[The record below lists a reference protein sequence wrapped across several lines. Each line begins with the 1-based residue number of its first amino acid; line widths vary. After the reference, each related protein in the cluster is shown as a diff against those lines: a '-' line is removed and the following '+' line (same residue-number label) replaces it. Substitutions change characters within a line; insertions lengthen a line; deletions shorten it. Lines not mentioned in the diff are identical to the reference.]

1 MEQKI
6 GQVSRKLTIMDGE
19 GRVSELSL
27 DALRKERIFW
37 GRDAARNDIVIAS
50 PVVSRLHGKF
60 KVVPQGLLFADIGS
74 TNGTYLENAAGKHL
88 IQKNS
93 GYVSIKDGDM
103 LRVQPPN
110 GAQGNSVLLLYTESM
125 QEGKWQKYALPAPR
139 IAIGRG
145 NENDIVLQH
154 MGISRKHAVIEQKGD
169 AYFISDCQSTNGVL
183 VNDSILHGTYRLKD
197 KDVIRILNSILI
209 FTGTGIYYKS
219 SQQGVSLRVRNMNKV
234 VGKGKQILH
243 DVNVDI
249 DSNEFVAIIGGSGAG
264 KSTLMNAISGFDKK
278 RQGTVL
284 FSGLNLDENFSVLKS
299 LIGYVPQQ
307 DIIYENLTLN
317 RMLMY
322 TAKLKMPKDTS
333 KEEIE
338 KRIRDVLEMVE
349 LSEHQNTYIRK
360 LSGGQKKRA
369 SIAVELLADPSLF
382 FLDEP
387 TSGLDPGTEKK
398 LMGTL
403 SRLAKSQGK
412 TIIMVTH
419 TTQSLDLCDKVI
431 FMGQGGRVCFCGT
444 CQEAQMF
451 FDTDNL
457 VDIYNEMAAQ
467 PQEWAAQ
474 YAGCVPLEP
483 IGFGEG
489 KEAPKKKKFSGIRQF
504 FILTMRYAEIM
515 KNDLPRLALLFLQ
528 PVLIAL
534 LLGIVADDRVFEI
547 YESTKSILFALS
559 CAGIWIGLFNS
570 IQEICKERAILKREY
585 MGNMKLWSYTLS
597 KFVVQMAVGV
607 LQAAIIVAV
616 FSVAV
621 GMPEK
626 GILLKNSFPEMFVTI
641 WLTITAS
648 MALGFI
654 ISAFVKSG
662 DKAMACAPFV
672 LIIQLL
678 FSGILFELKGAG
690 SKIAYAT
697 ISKWSV
703 ESLGSIADLNSL
715 TMKMQEEL
723 PGIEHEFQE
732 IFEFAK
738 KHLLSN
744 WAVLAVMVAVC
755 FAITTVMLRSVA
767 KDGR

>member
-1 MEQKI
+1 MEDRT
-6 GQVSRKLTIMDGE
+6 GQISRKLTVMDGE
-19 GRVSELSL
+19 GRVLELSL
-27 DALRKERIFW
+27 DDLRKERIFW
-37 GRDAARNDIVIAS
+37 GRDPGHNDIVIPS
-50 PVVSRLHGKF
+50 PGVSRIHGKF
-60 KVVPQGLLFADIGS
+60 KIVPQGILFADVGS

-88 IQKNS
+88 IQKKS
-93 GYVSIKDGDM
+93 GYVFLRDGDM
-103 LRVQPPN
+103 LRVQPPE
-110 GAQGNSVLLLYTESM
+110 GREGNSVLLLYTESM
-125 QEGKWQKYALPAPR
+125 QKGKWQKYALPAPR

-145 NENDIVLQH
+145 SENDIVLQH
-154 MGISRKHAVIEQKGD
+154 MGISRRHALIEQKGEV
-169 AYFISDCQSTNGVL
+169 YVISDCQSANGVL
-183 VNDSILHGTYRLKD
+183 VNDSILHGTCMLKD

-209 FTGTGIYYKS
+209 FTSSGIYYKS
-219 SQQGVSLRVRNMNKV
+219 SQQGVSLRVRNMNKI

-249 DSNEFVAIIGGSGAG
+249 DSNEFVAIVGGSGAG
-264 KSTLMNAISGFDKK
+264 KSTLMNAISGFDRK

-338 KRIRDVLEMVE
+338 KRIHDVLEMVE

-444 CQEAQMF
+444 CQEAKMF

-457 VDIYNEMAAQ
+457 VDIYNEMAAK
-467 PQEWAAQ
+467 PQEWAEQ
-474 YAGCVPLEP
+474 YVGCVPLEP
-483 IGFGEG
+483 VGFGEG

-570 IQEICKERAILKREY
+570 IQEICKERAVLKREY

-597 KFVVQMAVGV
+597 KFAVQMVVGIF
-607 LQAAIIVAV
+607 QAAIIVAV
-616 FSVAV
+616 F
-621 GMPEK
+621 GMAIGLPEK
-626 GILLKNSFPEMFVTI
+626 GILMKNSFPEMFVTI

-654 ISAFVKSG
+654 LSAVVKSG

-690 SKIAYAT
+690 NKIAYAT

-723 PGIEHEFQE
+723 PGIGHEFQE

-755 FAITTVMLRSVA
+755 FVVTVLALRNVA